1 MSTQITTAFVN
12 QFSANVQMLSQ
23 QMGSLLRNAV
33 DVESVNGEKA
43 FFDQVGSSAAVKKT
57 SRHADTPLVETPHT
71 RRMVTMSD
79 YEWADLIDEQDKVRL
94 LIDPTSTYGRAAAAA
109 MGRAMDDEIIAA
121 ALGTAKTGKDGGT
134 DTALPAG
141 QKIAHGSAGLTIAK
155 LVSAKE
161 LLDAASVDPS
171 IPRHIVVS
179 PKQISDLLNNT
190 TVTSSDFN
198 TVKAL
203 AQGEINS
210 FVGFNFIVSN
220 RLTTDSNSDRQV
232 IAFAQDGLK
241 VGMGKEPM
249 AKIDERADKSYA
261 TQVYYCQTLGATRM
275 EEEKVVE
282 IACNEQETYK
292 WLLFIPHKE
301 LILELHQLR

>member
-33 DVESVNGEKA
+33 DTESVNGEKA
-43 FFDQVGSSAAVKKT
+43 FFDQVGQAAAVLRT

-79 YEWADLIDEQDKVRL
+79 YEYADLIDDSDKVRL
-94 LIDPTSTYGRAAAAA
+94 LVDPTSTYSRAAAAA
-109 MGRAMDDEIIAA
+109 MGRAMDDVIITA
-121 ALGTAKTGKDGGT
+121 ALGTSQTGKDGST
-134 DTALPAG
+134 STTLPAG

-171 IPRHIVVS
+171 IPRHIIVS

-220 RLTTDSNSDRQV
+220 RLNTDSNSDRQV
-232 IAFAQDGLK
+232 IAFAQDGIKLA
-241 VGMGKEPM
+241 VGKEP
-249 AKIDERADKSYA
+249 AARIDERADKSYS
-261 TQVYYCQTLGATRM
+261 TQVYYCQTIGATRM

-282 IACNEQETYK
+282 IACNE
-292 WLLFIPHKE
+292 
-301 LILELHQLR
+301 

>member
-33 DVESVNGEKA
+33 DTESVNGEKA
-43 FFDQVGSSAAVKKT
+43 FFDQVGQAAAVLRT

-79 YEWADLIDEQDKVRL
+79 YEYADLIDDSDKVRL
-94 LIDPTSTYGRAAAAA
+94 LVDPTSTYSRAAAAA
-109 MGRAMDDEIIAA
+109 MGRAMDDVIITA
-121 ALGTAKTGKDGGT
+121 ALGTSQTGKDGST
-134 DTALPAG
+134 STTLPAG

-171 IPRHIVVS
+171 IPQHIIVS

-220 RLTTDSNSDRQV
+220 RLNTDSNSDRQV

-241 VGMGKEPM
+241 LAVGKEP
-249 AKIDERADKSYA
+249 AARIDERADKSYS
-261 TQVYYCQTLGATRM
+261 TQVYYCQTIGATRM

-282 IACNEQETYK
+282 IACNE
-292 WLLFIPHKE
+292 
-301 LILELHQLR
+301 

>member
-33 DVESVNGEKA
+33 DIESVNGEKA
-43 FFDQVGSSAAVKKT
+43 FFDQVGSAAAVKRT
-57 SRHADTPLVETPHT
+57 SRHGDTPLIETPHT

-79 YEWADLIDEQDKVRL
+79 YEYADLIDDQDRVRL

-109 MGRAMDDEIIAA
+109 MGRAMDDEIISA
-121 ALGTAKTGKDGGT
+121 ALGTSLTGKDGST
-134 DTALPAG
+134 STALPAG

-171 IPRHIVVS
+171 IPRHIIVS
-179 PKQISDLLNNT
+179 PKQVSDLLNNT

-203 AQGEINS
+203 AQGEINT

-220 RLTTDSNSDRQV
+220 RLTDDGTSRQV
-232 IAFAQDGLK
+232 IAFASDGLK
-241 VGMGKEPM
+241 VAMGKEPS

-261 TQVYYCQTLGATRM
+261 TQVYYCQTMGATRM
-275 EEEKVVE
+275 EEAKVVE
-282 IACNEQETYK
+282 IACNE
-292 WLLFIPHKE
+292 
-301 LILELHQLR
+301 

>member
-171 IPRHIVVS
+171 IPRHIIVS

-261 TQVYYCQTLGATRM
+261 KQVYYCQTLGATRM

-282 IACNEQETYK
+282 IACNE
-292 WLLFIPHKE
+292 
-301 LILELHQLR
+301 